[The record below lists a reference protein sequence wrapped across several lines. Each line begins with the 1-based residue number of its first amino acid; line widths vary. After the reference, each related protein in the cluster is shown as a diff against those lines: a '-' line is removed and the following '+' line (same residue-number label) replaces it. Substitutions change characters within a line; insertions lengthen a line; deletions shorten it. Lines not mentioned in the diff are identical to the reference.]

1 MGKTNVDLIWSIAE
15 LSALFEKSSNM
26 EGFLQNVVELIASHM
41 SADVCSIYLYESESD
56 ALVLRATRGLS
67 GDSVGTVRLAIGEGI
82 TGQALKELRPVREP
96 RASRSA
102 FFKAIPNID
111 EEQYESFLAVP
122 IKRGLNR
129 IGVMTL
135 QHRNPDY
142 FTDQDAKA
150 MQAIASQLGATLENV
165 EILIN
170 IHGELGSKRQ
180 TPVLGDNVVIR
191 CRAATRGLA
200 MGTSVIFGTRRTL
213 IHDYQGRSE
222 DVEDAIFRFNTALGH
237 THRQLER
244 LQREVDESLADVASL
259 IFSAHL
265 LMLKDEEFLRQ
276 IRSFIREG
284 MTPENAVIRVVNSYV
299 ELFAKTDSTATQEKS
314 LDVKDLGHRLV
325 RNLKAHDGAD
335 GTGSVGHYEEA
346 RPAGEGASR
355 GDGDSPGDA
364 GSVVGDGSSEAVDEG
379 DYRGQIIVAG
389 ELFPSELVRI
399 SAQHAEGVILE
410 DGGITSHISILAR
423 SLGLPVVVTKD
434 SRVFAMPDETPLIV
448 DGDTG
453 WIYVDP
459 ESEVW
464 NRYRSS
470 LEAAA
475 RQEDRRAASEEPAHT
490 ADGTR
495 IELMANVNILND
507 VRTARRHRAS
517 GIGLYR
523 SEFPFL
529 VRSDFPTEA
538 EQFAIYRRI
547 IYGMGSDRVVLR
559 TLDIGGDKILPQEG
573 RAEANPFLGFR
584 GIRFSL
590 GKPDIF
596 KEQLRAMLRAGK
608 DVDLGILLPM
618 ISSVDEFK
626 AARAI
631 LNTTLSD
638 LASEQVSYNS
648 APKLGAMVELPSA
661 ITAINELAREADF
674 LSLGTNDLVMYLLAV
689 DRTNDRV
696 SQMYKNYHPAV
707 LAALNTVVEAGRRHD
722 CRISICG
729 DMGSD
734 LLMLP
739 FLIGIGLRSF
749 SVDPV
754 YIPQVKNALA
764 EIRTD
769 RAEQTARTMLE
780 ISSIA
785 EMEEYLHLTADGTA
799 RETDGTARETESTA
813 RETDA

>member
-56 ALVLRATRGLS
+56 SLVLRATRGLS
-67 GDSVGTVRLAIGEGI
+67 EESVGTVRLAIGEGI

-102 FFKAIPNID
+102 FFKAVPNID

-135 QHRNPDY
+135 QHRSSDY
-142 FTDQDAKA
+142 FTEQDAKA

-170 IHGELGSKRQ
+170 IHGELGRKPE
-180 TPVLGDNVVIR
+180 TPALGDNVVIR
-191 CRAATRGLA
+191 CRAASRGLA

-222 DVEDAIFRFNTALGH
+222 NVEDALLRFDTALGH
-237 THRQLER
+237 THRQLEH
-244 LQREVDESLADVASL
+244 LQREVEEFLADVASL

-276 IRSFIREG
+276 IRSGIQDG

-325 RNLKAHDGAD
+325 RNLRAHAGGGGKPSEDSNAAAD
-335 GTGSVGHYEEA
+335 
-346 RPAGEGASR
+346 
-355 GDGDSPGDA
+355 
-364 GSVVGDGSSEAVDEG
+364 VDEG
-379 DYRGQIIVAG
+379 DYRNQIVVAG

-399 SAQHAEGVILE
+399 SAQHAEGLVLE
-410 DGGITSHISILAR
+410 DGGVTSHISILAR

-434 SRVFAMPDETPLIV
+434 SRVFAMPDETRLIV

-459 ESEVW
+459 EEGVW
-464 NRYRSS
+464 TRYRAS
-470 LEAAA
+470 LEAMEHD
-475 RQEDRRAASEEPAHT
+475 QEGEAPANEPPRT
-490 ADGTR
+490 ADGTL
-495 IELMANVNILND
+495 INVMANVNILND
-507 VRTARRHRAS
+507 VRTARRYGAA

-547 IYGMGSDRVVLR
+547 IYGMGGKQTILR
-559 TLDIGGDKILPQEG
+559 TLDIGGDKITPEAG

-590 GKPDIF
+590 GNPEIF

-618 ISSVDEFK
+618 VSSVDEFK
-626 AARAI
+626 AAAAI

-638 LASEQVSYNS
+638 LAGENVGYNV

-661 ITAINELAREADF
+661 IATINDLAREADF

-707 LAALNTVVEAGRRHD
+707 LQALHSVVDTARRHD
-722 CRISICG
+722 CPVSICG

-734 LLMLP
+734 QLMLP

-754 YIPQVKNALA
+754 YIPELTRGLAAL
-764 EIRTD
+764 RVD

-785 EMEEYLHLTADGTA
+785 EMEEFLHLSSGSGTTA
-799 RETDGTARETESTA
+799 
-813 RETDA
+813 